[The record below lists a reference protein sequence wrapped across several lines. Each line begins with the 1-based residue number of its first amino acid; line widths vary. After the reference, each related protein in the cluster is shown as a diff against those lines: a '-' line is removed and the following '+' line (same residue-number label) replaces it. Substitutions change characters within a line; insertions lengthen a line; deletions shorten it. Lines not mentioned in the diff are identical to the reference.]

1 LAGGVKTNCFTQE
14 NPNTKKWRRLLTTT
28 EIAIR
33 DRVKDFIV
41 TNFFLDVSEIQLEDG
56 TSFLETGII
65 DSTGIMEVVSFLQ
78 EEFGIDIEDR
88 EILPENLD
96 SLAFIARFVS
106 QKMVNN

>member
-1 LAGGVKTNCFTQE
+1 MHINL
-14 NPNTKKWRRLLTTT
+14 NTKHNGRCPLTTT
-28 EIAIR
+28 EIAIK

-41 TNFFLDVSEIQLEDG
+41 TNFFLDVSDIQLEDG

-96 SLAFIARFVS
+96 SLAYIARFVNE
-106 QKMVNN
+106 KMVNN